1 MNTKKFSKSDENLK
15 IVIYF
20 NSQSLKVDSLEF
32 EIINSHYNQYNKHL
46 EFLRQFVQNKKIQEV
61 YDHATLYVMEEFSKI
76 TLTKILLVKNH
87 KEQFYRDLE
96 NLLRSIA
103 REVVREYQ
111 IKRSINFSYKATS
124 SDWILLSQK
133 EKEKIIF
140 DNFKKQ
146 VNLSKE
152 NIKILNIEKNKITLE
167 FLGDIKPEI
176 KAKTLLDME
185 YFLRKNVESTLELFV
200 EEMQDQSQL
209 RRLYK

>member
-32 EIINSHYNQYNKHL
+32 EIINNHYNQYNKHL

>member
-1 MNTKKFSKSDENLK
+1 MNTKKFSKSDGNLK

-32 EIINSHYNQYNKHL
+32 EIINNHYNQYNKHL

>member
-1 MNTKKFSKSDENLK
+1 
-15 IVIYF
+15 
-20 NSQSLKVDSLEF
+20 
-32 EIINSHYNQYNKHL
+32 
-46 EFLRQFVQNKKIQEV
+46 
-61 YDHATLYVMEEFSKI
+61 MEEFSKI

>member
-1 MNTKKFSKSDENLK
+1 MNTKKFSESDENLK
-15 IVIYF
+15 IVIDF
-20 NSQSLKVDSLEF
+20 NSQSLKVNSLEF
-32 EIINSHYNQYNKHL
+32 EIINSDYNRYNKHL

-103 REVVREYQ
+103 RKVVREYQ

-124 SDWILLSQK
+124 PDWILLSKK
-133 EKEKIIF
+133 EKEKIIS
-140 DNFKKQ
+140 DNFKKH
-146 VNLSKE
+146 VNLSKK

-200 EEMQDQSQL
+200 EEMKDQSLL

>member
-1 MNTKKFSKSDENLK
+1 M
-15 IVIYF
+15 
-20 NSQSLKVDSLEF
+20 
-32 EIINSHYNQYNKHL
+32 
-46 EFLRQFVQNKKIQEV
+46 
-61 YDHATLYVMEEFSKI
+61 
-76 TLTKILLVKNH
+76 
-87 KEQFYRDLE
+87 
-96 NLLRSIA
+96 
-103 REVVREYQ
+103 REYQ

-152 NIKILNIEKNKITLE
+152 DIKILNIEKNKITLE